1 MFLDEG
7 GFSLLPL
14 VRRTWAPVGATPI
27 LRRIGR
33 HRQKVSAISAVTV
46 SPRRRRLGLYYR
58 FFPDR
63 SAKAPD
69 VIEFLRHLLRHVR
82 GRVILLWDRSNSHK
96 AAIVKAF
103 LCRVSAR
110 LEIKWLP
117 AYAPEL
123 NPDEHVWG
131 LLKHHRLANHG
142 LRTLD
147 ELHRRLHY
155 HMARLRKR
163 QDLLWACIR
172 ASDLPFDTAALSP

>member
-1 MFLDEG
+1 
-7 GFSLLPL
+7 
-14 VRRTWAPVGATPI
+14 VTPI
-27 LRRIGR
+27 LRRVGR

-46 SPRRRRLGLYYR
+46 SSRRRRLGLYYR

-63 SAKAPD
+63 SVKAPD
-69 VIEFLRHLLRHVR
+69 VIEFVRHLLRHIR
-82 GRVILLWDRSNSHK
+82 GSVIVLWDRSNSHR
-96 AAIVKAF
+96 AAIVKRF
-103 LCRVSAR
+103 LRERSAR
-110 LEIKWLP
+110 LAVEWLP

-155 HMARLRKR
+155 HMARLRSR
-163 QDLLWACIR
+163 QRLLWACVR
-172 ASDLPFDTAALSP
+172 ASDLPLEKAALSQ